1 MHPSSIFLVVF
12 FFIDGGRLLATIK
25 GQQGNEWE
33 EGERMMICKRMIH
46 VALIGVV
53 EVVVVMIM

>member
-1 MHPSSIFLVVF
+1 MHPSSIFN
-12 FFIDGGRLLATIK
+12 GGRLLATIK